1 MLAFRLAGQHL
12 VRRLPDSYP
21 GSLLEAA
28 GACGIQNTPPGSAAL
43 ALHARV
49 AGLGPAAVDRALETD
64 RHLLQVWSVRGA
76 PHVVPA
82 GARDV
87 FTIGLLPGDEP
98 SSRALVRVI
107 LGDLDAAGLP
117 AAEAIRQTAQAVTEA
132 LDGRTLSK
140 DELLEEL
147 KRRLPRELN
156 PWCRRCRIH
165 HVHPSLQRAAALWG
179 TFCLAP
185 RTGQEASFVRTD
197 QWLGVPAPAA
207 VGSVEPA
214 AVEDAGTELVRRFLR
229 VYGPSTPS
237 LFAVWAGIAPAHARR
252 LWDLVASELVELA
265 SEPAGADKGN
275 GRRGRQRVYLHGQDV
290 ARFESPPAARG
301 VRLLPP
307 HDPYLEQPD
316 RETLLPDRAL
326 QAGLWRAVANPG
338 AVLVDGAVV
347 GTWRAQKKGAR
358 LTLAVEPFPGPP
370 LHDSARQ
377 EIEAEGQ
384 SLLPYRDARS
394 VEVVFAP

>member
-1 MLAFRLAGQHL
+1 
-12 VRRLPDSYP
+12 
-21 GSLLEAA
+21 
-28 GACGIQNTPPGSAAL
+28 
-43 ALHARV
+43 
-49 AGLGPAAVDRALETD
+49 
-64 RHLLQVWSVRGA
+64 VWSVRGA
-76 PHVVPA
+76 PYVIPA

-87 FTIGLLPGDEP
+87 FTIGLLPRDEP
-98 SSRALVRVI
+98 SSRALVRLI

-117 AAEAIRQTAQAVTEA
+117 AAEAIKQTAQAVTEA

-147 KRRLPRELN
+147 QRRLPRELN
-156 PWCRRCRIH
+156 PWCRRCLIH

-185 RTGQEASFVRTD
+185 RRGREASFVRID

-207 VGSVEPA
+207 VGSVDPA
-214 AVEDAGTELVRRFLR
+214 AIEGAGAELVRRFLR
-229 VYGPSTPS
+229 AYGPSTPA
-237 LFAVWAGIAPAHARR
+237 LFAAWAGIAPAHARR
-252 LWDLVASELVELA
+252 LWDLVAPELA
-265 SEPAGADKGN
+265 ELEPAPAGADKSN
-275 GRRGRQRVYLHGQDV
+275 GRRGRQPVYLHGQDV

-316 RETLLPDRAL
+316 RETLLPHRAL
-326 QAGLWRAVANPG
+326 QARVWRAVANPG

-358 LTLAVEPFPGPP
+358 LTITVEPFPGTPVR
-370 LHDSARQ
+370 DAARQ

-384 SLLPYRDARS
+384 SLGPYRDAKS